1 MLSDGSVVYCLEATF
16 RFPPSRRDGRSSDPI
31 RPDPENGRIMPNRD
45 GGIPQTRIEKRAVKG
60 ALNNIKDA
68 SRRFAEFDVNGDG
81 LLDFEEF
88 YAMLPHR
95 LREAYTSN
103 QIHGWFDDA
112 DTDGDGTLSINEF
125 FLWSLGTSAEKFGAT
140 SITNAL
146 KKFDRSPDKSG
157 LFDMLSFERLCIE
170 LGFGAHQAQSIFRSL
185 DIAGTGTVTIDE
197 IVMLLGKDQSTIPA
211 KHEAKQFITSLVW
224 SWDESSTSNS
234 DRRALERQAASWRIT
249 GNDATTIRKQL
260 QEHLQ
265 KSGAMVADLV
275 KLFDDDNT
283 GEMLIDDM
291 EFHKA
296 MKTRFGFRGMPWVL
310 DEVFKSIDLDGSGE
324 IGFDELFEF
333 VRGRR
338 HSLDRRTREVR
349 CLALQTAKGYDLT
362 DLDWDADQL
371 RLQIKTALERRKLS
385 TTDLIR
391 AWDRSGDQRISKIEF
406 LNSIG
411 ELFSSSPA
419 HQQLFRDTV
428 HPIATKI
435 FWAICGGDNEID
447 VAELER
453 WLREQPA
460 LNPLKSGGITDANAK
475 RRASETEAIGR
486 LGRLL
491 ENDAEAQR
499 RAAASRELV
508 RKRVDEAITSAAT
521 TSRAREAVALANRQ
535 NACVAEAQRIA
546 FMRTPLGP
554 IPPAP
559 SSRRYSRSG
568 HAPRLDEHKSLPI
581 TTSRM
586 TTNLTTSQSSSALP
600 AVRQGRRVQ
609 GVAVLQRWERDTC
622 LPSDLKPAP
631 LRFSARVPRTRK
643 EEWQQ
648 DRSSVA
654 VLPPFGKLR
663 PQSALKLTQAVQ
675 REELIQAVQRAVQR
689 AALAPNMA
697 PESWLAGSPK
707 MWNDEADKND
717 GHVDGK
723 LEENDGQVDGKLEE
737 GPLKGPSA
745 TEAAMRRLEL
755 RLMSEASE
763 EYGIDLL
770 RNCSGATPASPSAQE
785 AADADADADAA
796 FMERYHMP
804 FEADIKAEKRRN
816 HIKHQQHLGSR
827 WDGRKSTRQLPIRRG
842 LQRSTSQPSSS
853 TTGRGGVLIKPL
865 PQLDM
870 IFEDEKDV
878 RRAYTP
884 LERMRAHTPL
894 WDVERSNLLR
904 SRESVRVLP
913 MREGD
918 QPRDSKG
925 RPQTPLWWLF

>member
-1 MLSDGSVVYCLEATF
+1 
-16 RFPPSRRDGRSSDPI
+16 
-31 RPDPENGRIMPNRD
+31 MPNRD

-170 LGFGAHQAQSIFRSL
+170 LGFGAHQAQNIFRSL

-197 IVMLLGKDQSTIPA
+197 IVMLLGKNQSTIPA

-265 KSGAMVADLV
+265 NSGAMVADLV

-310 DEVFKSIDLDGSGE
+310 DEVFKSIDTDGSGE

-521 TSRAREAVALANRQ
+521 TSRAREAVALVNRQ

-697 PESWLAGSPK
+697 PVSWLAGSPK

-804 FEADIKAEKRRN
+804 FEADIKAEKRSRN
-816 HIKHQQHLGSR
+816 HFKQQQHLGSR
-827 WDGRKSTRQLPIRRG
+827 WDGRKSTRQSPISIRRG

-904 SRESVRVLP
+904 SRESVRALP

>member
-1 MLSDGSVVYCLEATF
+1 
-16 RFPPSRRDGRSSDPI
+16 
-31 RPDPENGRIMPNRD
+31 MPND
-45 GGIPQTRIEKRAVKG
+45 GGIPRTRTEKRAVKG

-103 QIHGWFDDA
+103 QIRGWFDDA

-170 LGFGAHQAQSIFRSL
+170 LGFGAHQAQNIFRSL

-211 KHEAKQFITSLVW
+211 KHEAKQFVTSLVW

-296 MKTRFGFRGMPWVL
+296 MKTRFGFRGTPWVL
-310 DEVFKSIDLDGSGE
+310 DEVFKSIDTDGSGE

-371 RLQIKTALERRKLS
+371 RLQIQTALERRKLS
-385 TTDLIR
+385 TIDLIR
-391 AWDRSGDQRISKIEF
+391 AWDRSGDQRISKLEF

-453 WLREQPA
+453 WLRAQPA
-460 LNPLKSGGITDANAK
+460 PNPLKSGSITDANAK

-491 ENDAEAQR
+491 ENDAEAKR

-508 RKRVDEAITSAAT
+508 RKRVNEAIASAVT

-559 SSRRYSRSG
+559 SSRWYGRSLTSSRASHASPARG
-568 HAPRLDEHKSLPI
+568 HAAHLVEHDSLVLTSRI
-581 TTSRM
+581 TT
-586 TTNLTTSQSSSALP
+586 NFTTSQSSSALP
-600 AVRQGRRVQ
+600 AVRPGRRVQ
-609 GVAVLQRWERDTC
+609 GIAVLQRWERDTC
-622 LPSDLKPAP
+622 LPFDLKPAP
-631 LRFSARVPRTRK
+631 LRFSARVPRTRM
-643 EEWQQ
+643 EDWQQ

-663 PQSALKLTQAVQ
+663 PQSALELIQAIQ
-675 REELIQAVQRAVQR
+675 REELIQAAQR
-689 AALAPNMA
+689 AAIAPNMA
-697 PESWLAGSPK
+697 PEIWLAGASR
-707 MWNDEADKND
+707 MWSDEAD
-717 GHVDGK
+717 H
-723 LEENDGQVDGKLEE
+723 NDGQVDWKLEE
-737 GPLKGPSA
+737 GPSA

-763 EYGIDLL
+763 EYGIDLKRSL
-770 RNCSGATPASPSAQE
+770 SVATPASAQE
-785 AADADADADAA
+785 AADEDADADAA
-796 FMERYHMP
+796 FLQKYHEP
-804 FEADIKAEKRRN
+804 FEAEMHRNDVQQQRQLGAARR
-816 HIKHQQHLGSR
+816 
-827 WDGRKSTRQLPIRRG
+827 DGRKSSRQSPISRG
-842 LQRSTSQPSSS
+842 LHRSTSQPSSS
-853 TTGRGGVLIKPL
+853 KTGRGGVLIKPL
-865 PQLDM
+865 PQLGM
-870 IFEDEKDV
+870 IFEDEGDV
-878 RRAYTP
+878 RARRAARAYTP

-894 WDVERSNLLR
+894 WDVERSDLLR
-904 SRESVRVLP
+904 SRESDRALP

-918 QPRDSKG
+918 KPRDSEG